1 MLMNLQ
7 LLKLVKPDAK
17 NLATRPAKFLKVL
30 VNKNICHT
38 IDATTKMPLAKFR
51 FKSEMMAK

>member
-1 MLMNLQ
+1 MNLQ

-38 IDATTKMPLAKFR
+38 IDATTKMPLAKFK